1 MNFEFSAKNIPI
13 ADQRTFKEMMIKA
26 IETFGRNLSW
36 RALFKLNPINVRN
49 CKETYGFRSTKA
61 APRIAEL
68 KDFEKDLVKLLQNIK
83 FRKRSNK
90 FLEELNKQCR
100 KILQQTKLIV
110 PADKT
115 TNNYLVTTE
124 KYKSLVD
131 REIHKNYRKETP
143 QNVEKVN
150 KEHGKTV
157 RELELDDRVFKTV
170 PRNAFVTLKD
180 HKPDFQTRPS
190 VRLINPTKPE
200 IGRIAMQI
208 MDNIVN
214 ELRIKT
220 GLKQCTTTMEV
231 INWFKEL
238 KNRNRL
244 NFVIFDIEGFYPANN
259 PQTGK

>member
-26 IETFGRNLSW
+26 IEKFGRNLSW
-36 RALFKLNPINVRN
+36 RALFKLNPSHVRN
-49 CKETYGFRSTKA
+49 VKECYGFRSTRA

-68 KDFEKDLVKLLQNIK
+68 KAFEKDLVKLLQNIK

-90 FLEELNKQCR
+90 FLGELNKQCR
-100 KILQQTKLIV
+100 KISQQNKLIV

-124 KYKSLVD
+124 KYKSLVNK
-131 REIHKNYRKETP
+131 EIHKNYRKETP
-143 QNVEKVN
+143 KNVEKVN

-157 RELELDDRVFKTV
+157 RELELDDRVFKTA

-180 HKPDFQTRPS
+180 HKPDFQNRPS

-200 IGRIAMQI
+200 IGKIAMQI
-208 MDNIVN
+208 LDNMVKEI
-214 ELRIKT
+214 RSKT
-220 GLKQCTTTMEV
+220 GLKQCTNTMEV

-244 NFVIFDIEGFYPANN
+244 SWLR
-259 PQTGK
+259 K